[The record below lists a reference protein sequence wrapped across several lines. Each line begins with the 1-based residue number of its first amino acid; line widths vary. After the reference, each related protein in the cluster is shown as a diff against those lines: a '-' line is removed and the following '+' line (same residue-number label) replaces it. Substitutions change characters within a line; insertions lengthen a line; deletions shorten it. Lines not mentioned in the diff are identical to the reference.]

1 MAGNQQA
8 PDDWDLVAAMRGI
21 ESGEGRRRGVMS
33 MRDRGKNMCEN
44 ARVGWFLF
52 VVVVWSLAAA
62 SADAAQTIYPNKDGT
77 LADGGVYG
85 PFDGVADNADW
96 YFNESSYEGSITLAT
111 QTPESSLE
119 HRVVWEYN
127 LSSVSLTPPV
137 SATFFFTIRG
147 APVYPRPDVDVH
159 VYSYPADL
167 VESMSDFSSGPT
179 ELQGSVTLSPYQPAT
194 EFSLDVS
201 DLVSE
206 ALSTGSDK
214 VAFRFQ
220 VDPGT
225 PSDVNQAFMDAL
237 DSDPTTKPYLVIDAA
252 PVPGDTDGDG
262 DVDLDDFA
270 SFPSCMAGPEVD
282 VGTNCEKF
290 DFDEDLDV
298 DLADFALFQS
308 YFGL

>member
-1 MAGNQQA
+1 MSKRDRGEIMCEKVRVARVLVVLAAWG
-8 PDDWDLVAAMRGI
+8 LVAA
-21 ESGEGRRRGVMS
+21 S
-33 MRDRGKNMCEN
+33 
-44 ARVGWFLF
+44 
-52 VVVVWSLAAA
+52 AA
-62 SADAAQTIYPNKDGT
+62 AAQTLYPNKDGT

-147 APVYPRPDVDVH
+147 APVFPRPDVDVH

-167 VESMSDFSSGPT
+167 VESMSDFSEGPT
-179 ELQGSVTLSPYQPAT
+179 ELQGSVTLSPYQAPT

-201 DLVSE
+201 NVVSG

-220 VDPGT
+220 VDPGAA
-225 PSDVNQAFMDAL
+225 SDVNQAFMDAV
-237 DSDPTTKPYLVIDAA
+237 DSDPTTKPYLVIDAL

-262 DVDLDDFA
+262 DVDLDDFT
-270 SFPSCMAGPEVD
+270 SFPSCMAGPEIDVD
-282 VGTNCEKF
+282 TNCEKF
-290 DFDEDLDV
+290 DFDADLDV
-298 DLADFALFQS
+298 DLTDFALFQS
-308 YFGL
+308 YFGS

>member
-1 MAGNQQA
+1 M
-8 PDDWDLVAAMRGI
+8 
-21 ESGEGRRRGVMS
+21 MS
-33 MRDRGKNMCEN
+33 KRDRSEIMWQAVRV
-44 ARVGWFLF
+44 ARVL
-52 VVVVWSLAAA
+52 VIIAAWSLAAGA
-62 SADAAQTIYPNKDGT
+62 ADAAQTLYPAKDGT

-85 PFDGVADNADW
+85 PFDGTADNADW

-137 SATFFFTIRG
+137 SATFYFTIRG

-159 VYSYPADL
+159 VYSYPSDL
-167 VESMSDFSSGPT
+167 VESLTDFSAGPA
-179 ELQGSVTLSPYQPAT
+179 ELLGSVTLSPYQPPT

-201 DLVSE
+201 DVVSE

-214 VAFRFQ
+214 VAFRLQ

-225 PSDVNQAFMDAL
+225 SSDVNQAFMDAL
-237 DSDPTTKPYLVIDAA
+237 DSDPTTKPYLVIDVL
-252 PVPGDTDGDG
+252 PVSGDTDGDG

-270 SFPSCMAGPEVD
+270 SFPSCMEGPEVNVD
-282 VGTNCEKF
+282 TNCQKF

-298 DLADFALFQS
+298 DLTDFALFQS
-308 YFGL
+308 YFGS